1 MNVAKMVGGGVR
13 CDMLFRITE
22 SGWHKSSH
30 LGSRASSPL
39 TCSSQCKLKDVTELQ
54 LHNSRFT
61 VIDAV
66 RYKQNAGVGG
76 KSFDARDE
84 LDDITTRGLESGR
97 KAKRSTNRD
106 DFIGFNISHHEEIT
120 HIGVTVVRRIYFPNV
135 CRQHGVPVSVH
146 DTKVQTWMFGRE
158 VDGAYIVVCWV
169 AVEV

>member
-1 MNVAKMVGGGVR
+1 MIVLCPCTHQEADRPGRPSGAFRLAYFDAGPEAGIQAVYVGAARGTRQHGKR
-13 CDMLFRITE
+13 NRRGDREC
-22 SGWHKSSH
+22 GH

-39 TCSSQCKLKDVTELQ
+39 TCSSQCKPKDVTELQ

-120 HIGVTVVRRIYFPNV
+120 MPKRCSCQKP
-135 CRQHGVPVSVH
+135 
-146 DTKVQTWMFGRE
+146 
-158 VDGAYIVVCWV
+158 
-169 AVEV
+169 